1 MSEKRI
7 EVDPNVLLVI
17 QNSITAGVN
26 EGVKRAMMTYD
37 KEKKDTFKM
46 KYDKRLRNTGLL
58 LRNYRNFKEY
68 CSSAIYEIEE
78 AVKENVKTES
88 NYLEIFDEIYNMDN
102 DITIVQSILK
112 AKERTSIILQHIDN
126 CIRFYEHRAINTDN
140 LELKRRVEVIKRLY
154 INDEIENF
162 EQIAE
167 KLYVSTKTVNRD
179 RKKAIEELA
188 PLFFGVDGIKLS

>member
-1 MSEKRI
+1 M
-7 EVDPNVLLVI
+7 N
-17 QNSITAGVN
+17 
-26 EGVKRAMMTYD
+26 GVKRAMMTYD
-37 KEKKDTFKM
+37 KEKRDNLKI

-68 CSSAIYEIEE
+68 CNNAIYEVKE

-102 DITIVQSILK
+102 DTTIVQSILK

-126 CIRFYEHRAINTDN
+126 CIKFYEYKALNSDN
-140 LELKRRVEVIKRLY
+140 IELKRRLEVIKRLY
-154 INDEIENF
+154 INDKIETFEEIAKYLN
-162 EQIAE
+162 I
-167 KLYVSTKTVNRD
+167 STKTVNRD
-179 RKKAIEELA
+179 RKKATEELA